1 VRASSVN
8 SAVRTSWPTLF
19 IDHPVRPPAIR
30 DPLVLAAERVPSE
43 ASISIGGGPQIGFA
57 ALWEPVPERTWSGS
71 AWNLLQGLLRAAPTT
86 DVGIH
91 MSRFSLTAF
100 KALHTR
106 YRYGQLVARW
116 TSSRMT
122 DAYLTRTLRQA
133 AHANARDNSY
143 DAIVTIDTLAD
154 PGVPFFVFYD
164 ISWEAMIASA
174 ESARAYAELRGLKLS
189 VMNYVRDHQQEI
201 YNRATGIIA
210 LSNWFARSLV
220 EQSGVPPE
228 KIYVAHPGFSA
239 GRLIEAHD
247 RDDDLPEKNDGINS
261 SREVPIRD
269 APRRRLLF
277 VGRQNTNYDFY
288 RKGGD
293 LVVDALTI
301 LRSDYDNKITL
312 TMVGMDYWPLP
323 GTPPPGVRLLGYVP
337 PSKVSGLYDSHDLLV
352 MPSRMEPFGVVFVE
366 ALAHGI
372 PCVARDAYAMP
383 EVVTPGV
390 SGALVTKDDPH
401 ELAATIASVL
411 ADDGIYESC
420 RVRAPQM
427 ASYFSW
433 DRTGRDVA
441 RIIGEATT

>member
-1 VRASSVN
+1 M
-8 SAVRTSWPTLF
+8 SAVRTSWPGLF

-30 DPLVLAAERVPSE
+30 DPLALAAERVPSE
-43 ASISIGGGPQIGFA
+43 ASMSIGGRPRIGFA
-57 ALWEPVPERTWSGS
+57 ALWEPVPERTWSGT
-71 AWNLLQGLLRAAPTT
+71 AWNLFQGLLRAAPTT

-91 MSRFSLTAF
+91 MSRLSLNAF
-100 KALHTR
+100 KAIHTR
-106 YRYGQLVARW
+106 YRYGQLTARW
-116 TSSRMT
+116 TCSRLT
-122 DAYLTRTLRQA
+122 DAYFTRTLRQA
-133 AHANARDNSY
+133 VHANGRDNNY

-174 ESARAYAELRGLKLS
+174 ESARAYAELRGLKPS
-189 VMNYVRDHQQEI
+189 VLNYIRDHQQEL

-210 LSNWFARSLV
+210 MSNWFARSLV

-239 GRLIEAHD
+239 GRLIQARG
-247 RDDDLPEKNDGINS
+247 RDNDLPGENDPINS
-261 SREVPIRD
+261 MREVPV
-269 APRRRLLF
+269 AETPRRRLLF
-277 VGRQNTNYDFY
+277 VGRQNLPYDFY

-301 LRSDYDNKITL
+301 LRRDYDSKITL
-312 TMVGMDYWPLP
+312 TLVGIDSWPLP
-323 GTPPPGVRLLGYVP
+323 GAPPPGVRVLGSLP
-337 PSKVSGLYDSHDLLV
+337 PAQVSRLYDSHDLFV
-352 MPSRMEPFGVVFVE
+352 MPSRMEPFGVVFAE

-372 PCVARDAYAMP
+372 PCVARHAYAMP

-401 ELAATIASVL
+401 ELAATIAAVL

-420 RVRAPQM
+420 RARAPQM

-441 RIIGEATT
+441 RIIGEATA